1 MLAGQLEAKERIRCG
16 GRRSDVSRRRVQGL
30 VVAMFRENE
39 FNNLAKR
46 KQREDGL
53 KIWLRG
59 VKPKRPGVGA
69 PAHGTGETGMELSP
83 KGLIL
88 R

>member
-1 MLAGQLEAKERIRCG
+1 
-16 GRRSDVSRRRVQGL
+16 
-30 VVAMFRENE
+30 MFRENE